1 MNKLTK
7 GSIKKQAI
15 IDCLTWY
22 PGITAEQIQAYTCL
36 SKRAVQYHLRELIEQ
51 QMVKKDKKPCFHSYT
66 IRARFSLTTTNL
78 KKEAIHG
85 K

>member
-1 MNKLTK
+1 MEKRTK

-22 PGITAEQIQAYTCL
+22 PGITAEQIQAYTML
-36 SKRAVQYHLRELIEQ
+36 SPRCIQYHLRELIEQ
-51 QMVKKDKKPCFHSYT
+51 QMVKKDKKPCFHPYT

-78 KKEAIHG
+78 KEEAIHG